1 MQGALGHGDPGGQHS
16 VGARI
21 MISRAI
27 SHCGSTVYNYRDCN
41 EWSGIKELMKN
52 LPVLLALLL
61 LTRSCTSFARDG
73 MECWLGCV
81 SIFQASLS
89 HVFVV

>member
-1 MQGALGHGDPGGQHS
+1 MQGALGYGDPGGQHS

-21 MISRAI
+21 MIYRAI

-41 EWSGIKELMKN
+41 ELMKN

-61 LTRSCTSFARDG
+61 VTRSCTSFARNG
-73 MECWLGCV
+73 MECWLTLLDV
-81 SIFQASLS
+81 
-89 HVFVV
+89 